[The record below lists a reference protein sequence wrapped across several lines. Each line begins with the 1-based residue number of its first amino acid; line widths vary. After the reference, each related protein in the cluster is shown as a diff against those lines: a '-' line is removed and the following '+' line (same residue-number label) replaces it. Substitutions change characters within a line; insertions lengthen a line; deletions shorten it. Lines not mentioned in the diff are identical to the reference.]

1 MASNLKADV
10 IILRLRDGS
19 NGKIAEILV
28 RSNQKDGVKLDIKVM
43 LLGDKQSGKST
54 LVTKSL
60 SS

>member
-54 LVTKSL
+54 LVT
-60 SS
+60 